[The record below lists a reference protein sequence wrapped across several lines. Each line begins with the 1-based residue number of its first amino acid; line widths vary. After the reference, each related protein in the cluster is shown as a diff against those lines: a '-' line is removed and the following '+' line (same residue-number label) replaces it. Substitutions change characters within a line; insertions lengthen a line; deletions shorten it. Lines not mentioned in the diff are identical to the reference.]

1 MSYQLRRVQL
11 WWLGMLGK
19 CRQIRQRVLR
29 VARMV
34 LLDVE
39 VEDESI
45 DGEGVDGRTC
55 LCWPVQ
61 SPILTASAGTVF
73 VALRCSSLRR
83 QTQ

>member
-1 MSYQLRRVQL
+1 MSYQPRRVQL

-45 DGEGVDGRTC
+45 DGEGVDG
-55 LCWPVQ
+55 
-61 SPILTASAGTVF
+61 
-73 VALRCSSLRR
+73 
-83 QTQ
+83 